1 MSRLTSS
8 VLALTAVGALCA
20 TAVGAGA
27 SQSSSPVLAAP
38 AATAAQAGAEARAA
52 LRTVTL
58 PAGSQALSAKPGA
71 LSGPQGGPDLT
82 RPYVTFKTASAYW
95 RLAGGAAAR
104 ALLAQFHHTAIS
116 ETGPGE
122 VHFVQVTLPV
132 QGAWMGPRWLTI
144 ETAPGAGGHWLAE
157 LQGVAVWTPS
167 RLELPG
173 DVAAVTVTSLR
184 DGSVLARVSAA
195 AQVGEIVDL
204 VNALAVDDAIHAVYA
219 CPELETGMRPGFE
232 LSFAAASGA
241 ALATATSVFCPPDV
255 ALKVGTH
262 GPQALILG
270 DLVAQL
276 QRILGITLP
285 SVS

>member
-1 MSRLTSS
+1 
-8 VLALTAVGALCA
+8 
-20 TAVGAGA
+20 
-27 SQSSSPVLAAP
+27 
-38 AATAAQAGAEARAA
+38 
-52 LRTVTL
+52 
-58 PAGSQALSAKPGA
+58 
-71 LSGPQGGPDLT
+71 
-82 RPYVTFKTASAYW
+82 VTFKTASAYW

-184 DGSVLARVSAA
+184 TGRFSPASAPPRRWR
-195 AQVGEIVDL
+195 D
-204 VNALAVDDAIHAVYA
+204 
-219 CPELETGMRPGFE
+219 RR
-232 LSFAAASGA
+232 SGQCA
-241 ALATATSVFCPPDV
+241 GGRRCDPRRL
-255 ALKVGTH
+255 
-262 GPQALILG
+262 
-270 DLVAQL
+270 
-276 QRILGITLP
+276 RLP
-285 SVS
+285 